1 MRTHGWGGTP
11 PASDGEARTRIIRAA
26 IACVDEHGDAADIAK
41 VAERLQVTRQTVYRY
56 FPNRRALFEI
66 VAAAGQG
73 ALVKRLV
80 THLRGIGD
88 PADAVVEVVFWCL
101 RRLPRDRRLAFIAP
115 PGRADALVMAPGSPA
130 LAATVLDQLPID
142 LAHLNGDQRAFLAE
156 HMVRLLQ
163 ALLLDP
169 STATRRDDDL
179 RRFLGACLRPSVHP
193 STIRK

>member
-1 MRTHGWGGTP
+1 M
-11 PASDGEARTRIIRAA
+11 
-26 IACVDEHGDAADIAK
+26 DECGDAADIAK
-41 VAERLQVTRQTVYRY
+41 VAERLQITRQTVYRY
-56 FPNRRALFEI
+56 FPSRRALFEV
-66 VAAAGQG
+66 VAAAEQG

-80 THLRGIGD
+80 RHLRRIDD

-115 PGRADALVMAPGSPA
+115 PGRADALVMAPAAPA
-130 LAATVLDQLPID
+130 IAATVLGELPID
-142 LAHLNGDQRAFLAE
+142 LAHLSGEERSVLAE

-169 STATRRDDDL
+169 STAARRDDDL

-193 STIRK
+193 VTIRK